1 MCNYI
6 RYGTDDPKEIMLL
19 RYGFEFEDF
28 VWIKDAIH
36 HIDEDEIIFVDVNA
50 LTSEQQERIQKFI

>member
-1 MCNYI
+1 MNAFA
-6 RYGTDDPKEIMLL
+6 
-19 RYGFEFEDF
+19 GFEFEDF

-50 LTSEQQERIQKFI
+50 LTSEQQERIQKII